1 MIETEEEFLQAMRD
15 MIRKV
20 QDGYDLPF
28 SASTEEAEVL
38 AECIRRGYLYG
49 TITISSKSGKD
60 MEFRTL
66 DGKIHPVL
74 YNRVVSPDG
83 LAFLVSEEKEVGG
96 KPDKAHCS
104 EREKR
109 SRKKFYQSG
118 NFWAAVAIFVTIAI
132 WVIDRF
138 ILAV

>member
-1 MIETEEEFLQAMRD
+1 MELPDFEEFME
-15 MIRKV
+15 
-20 QDGYDLPF
+20 F
-28 SASTEEAEVL
+28 AES
-38 AECIRRGYLYG
+38 IDTR
-49 TITISSKSGKD
+49 SSESGKD
-60 MEFRTL
+60 REFRTL

-83 LAFLVSEEKEVGG
+83 LAFLVSEEKEIGG
-96 KPDKAHCS
+96 KPDKTHCS

-118 NFWAAVAIFVTIAI
+118 NFWAAAAIFVTIAI

-138 ILAV
+138 VLAV